1 MSLPAV
7 FLPYQQRFLRALEAE
22 RVVVVEKSRRTGYSW
37 VAAAGATLRAAAA
50 HGSDA
55 FYMSYNLEMAR
66 EFIGYVAE
74 WARAVEPLAASVEE
88 YVWSD
93 PDHPEKQVS
102 AYRVTFASGHKVV
115 ALPSVPRALRGM
127 QGMVIVDEAG
137 YHDKL
142 EEVLTA
148 AFAMLIW
155 GGTVA
160 IISTHHGAESPFNG
174 LVEDVRGGRRPY
186 ALLRTTFDDAL
197 ADGLYQ
203 RICLTTGKVWSAE
216 AEAVWRAEIVAFYGD
231 GADEELFVRPAAA
244 RGAWL
249 PGALIEARMADDIP
263 VLRWACEAEFSLW
276 PEHRRAQETAAWC
289 DTALRPMLAGLLPDE
304 PVALGEDFARRGDL
318 TVIWALGLA
327 QNMKRITRFVV
338 ELRGVPFEQ
347 QRAILFYIADRI
359 KLRALAADATGN
371 GMYLAEVA
379 AQRYGSLV
387 AQVMFSEGWYRENMP
402 PLKAAFE
409 DGLVVIPRDR
419 DVFGDLRAIQLVKGV
434 ARVPERT
441 LGDDGRQRHG
451 DAAVALALAYAASR
465 TEAEVFEYRAAPP
478 ARLGSTGAASRR
490 WRERPDDEAEDARA
504 APMPSRDAWQSGLK
518 GSIHAGR

>member
-249 PGALIEARMADDIP
+249 PGALID
-263 VLRWACEAEFSLW
+263 
-276 PEHRRAQETAAWC
+276 
-289 DTALRPMLAGLLPDE
+289 
-304 PVALGEDFARRGDL
+304 
-318 TVIWALGLA
+318 
-327 QNMKRITRFVV
+327 RF
-338 ELRGVPFEQ
+338 
-347 QRAILFYIADRI
+347 
-359 KLRALAADATGN
+359 LAALDRPWPCPAP
-371 GMYLAEVA
+371 LVA
-379 AQRYGSLV
+379 AV
-387 AQVMFSEGWYRENMP
+387 
-402 PLKAAFE
+402 
-409 DGLVVIPRDR
+409 
-419 DVFGDLRAIQLVKGV
+419 
-434 ARVPERT
+434 
-441 LGDDGRQRHG
+441 
-451 DAAVALALAYAASR
+451 
-465 TEAEVFEYRAAPP
+465 
-478 ARLGSTGAASRR
+478 GAATDPR
-490 WRERPDDEAEDARA
+490 
-504 APMPSRDAWQSGLK
+504 
-518 GSIHAGR
+518 